1 MKPESPLDNEV
12 REYLENGGT
21 RTKDLALDA
30 NATLTELGCHA
41 YFKTI
46 YIGYD
51 LRGVMVAALYKR
63 SDHIELALALPEDHP
78 SIILIDAT
86 HLTWRTLPVAA
97 SFNKTPQLK
106 EVRLLIAEACS
117 RVASESHSVCR
128 DNDFFTKHKRRP
140 RA

>member
-1 MKPESPLDNEV
+1 MKSESPLDNEV
-12 REYLENGGT
+12 REYLENGDART
-21 RTKDLALDA
+21 RELALDA
-30 NATLTELGCHA
+30 NNALTDLGCHA

-51 LRGVMVAALYKR
+51 LQGVMVAALYKR
-63 SDHIELALALPEDHP
+63 SDHVELALALPEDHP
-78 SIILIDAT
+78 STILIDAT

-97 SFNKTPQLK
+97 SFNKTSQLK
-106 EVRLLIAEACS
+106 EVRLLIHEACT
-117 RVASESHSVCR
+117 RVASESHSVYR